1 MSISNTPVHVRVA
14 ARWAFPTELTAVFF
28 PGHCYDDAR
37 FALCVCACVEMFL
50 VSLCFAL
57 AISSHFSISLEII
70 IKNGN
75 NTMLLCQWN
84 ACIEL
89 VSVRAIAAGEL
100 LWSLIRHDVSVN
112 TVVVAAAFFSSL
124 CSLYFRLF
132 SEHSPF
138 CIHIFLPE
146 RCLAKSPLTMQEREK
161 KKNKTT
167 ILWAEYFMFV
177 LMIYKTKN

>member
-1 MSISNTPVHVRVA
+1 MSISNYTPVHVRVA

-37 FALCVCACVEMFL
+37 FALCVCACVEMCL

-84 ACIEL
+84 ARIEL

-112 TVVVAAAFFSSL
+112 TVVVAAAFFFL
-124 CSLYFRLF
+124 
-132 SEHSPF
+132 HSVH
-138 CIHIFLPE
+138 CIFDCFLSIHHFAFTSF
-146 RCLAKSPLTMQEREK
+146 CLAKSPLTIQEREK